1 VSGKGDSKVSAW
13 SRGAISPAV
22 SCVHSLSVMSLH
34 PWARP
39 RGEKD
44 ASTARNEGTQT
55 GLSTQGAWRSSH
67 SAVVVVVNAGMVN

>member
-1 VSGKGDSKVSAW
+1 VSGKGDSKISAW

-34 PWARP
+34 PWARL
-39 RGEKD
+39 RGEED

-55 GLSTQGAWRSSH
+55 GLSTQGAWRGSH
-67 SAVVVVVNAGMVN
+67 SAVVVVNAGMVN